1 MFLLG
6 TVVGATL
13 GTLLVPG
20 ARRASARALR
30 KLSTCR
36 RRRWTSSLPTAAVDT
51 PLSADDLS

>member
-6 TVVGATL
+6 TVLGATL

-30 KLSTCR
+30 KLGTYR
-36 RRRWTSSLPTAAVDT
+36 RRRWVRSLAVVDS
-51 PLSADDLS
+51 PPPADDLS